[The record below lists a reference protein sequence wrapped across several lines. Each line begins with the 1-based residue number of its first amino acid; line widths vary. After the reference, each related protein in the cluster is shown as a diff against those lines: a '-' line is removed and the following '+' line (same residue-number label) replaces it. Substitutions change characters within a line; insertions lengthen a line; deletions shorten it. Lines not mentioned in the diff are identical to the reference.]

1 MRAISAI
8 ALLVSI
14 PAICLAAP
22 PVTTVEL
29 SNFKFVPANVQLPA
43 GVPVVLHLNNVAGGG
58 HNFSAPEFFAA
69 AKLDAQSAA
78 LVHNGKVEV
87 PSHGS
92 VDLTLVPA
100 EGQFPL
106 KCTHTLHPSFGMK
119 GTITVH
125 Q

>member
-1 MRAISAI
+1 MRAITAI
-8 ALLVSI
+8 ALLLAVPSI
-14 PAICLAAP
+14 GFAAT

-29 SNFKFVPANVQLPA
+29 SSFKFVPAEIQLPA
-43 GVPVVLHLNNVAGGG
+43 GVPVVLHLNNVSSGG

-100 EGQFPL
+100 EGRFPL
-106 KCTHTLHPSFGMK
+106 KCTHTLHPTFGMK
-119 GTITVH
+119 GTITVRR
-125 Q
+125 